1 MTSDFEI
8 KVERIDG
15 YFDDPFEKNS
25 FARLQILANDR
36 CLTRCADNSTGIRDY
51 VKIPLHRLAEGIA
64 RNWWTLLY
72 EPWRPEEITRRHIAR
87 HHLDTFI
94 PGYIF
99 PSLGLWSAGKE
110 ALTLQT
116 GAALHFKTEPLGELT
131 EAEVELAGRLRDLNT
146 RQLDV
151 ETLSRVKFIDETRE
165 RMTASRRE
173 IESELVELV
182 TKVVEWSNRI
192 DKTGCDLRERWD
204 KTLQSINDPLEC
216 NYCIAAGRMG
226 LDPYDPD
233 APDISV
239 LSDKVPEDSFDD
251 LCEAARFDELP
262 EAVDWLADTQEL
274 LENVP
279 TISLSEFGHRPR
291 FNPAVPAWQTGY
303 QAATELRSRLSLD
316 DDPQRAIQMLIGDLS
331 DVNIDSDAPDMIEG
345 LLAKD
350 ERGLRSMVRA
360 RSTSQWR
367 FRECRAVYIGWGAD
381 SDSYPLLTTATT
393 YQQKASRA
401 FAAELLCP
409 ADYLRH
415 KAGGRGL
422 TSDNISDI
430 AEILDCQ
437 ATVVEHQARNHRI
450 PVRGVY

>member
-8 KVERIDG
+8 KIERIDG
-15 YFDDPFEKNS
+15 SFDDPLDQAS
-25 FARLQILANDR
+25 FARLQILAHDR
-36 CLTRCADNSTGIRDY
+36 CLTRCVDNNTGIRDY

-72 EPWRPEEITRRHIAR
+72 EPWRPEEITKRHIAR

-99 PSLGLWSAGKE
+99 PFLGLWSAGKE
-110 ALTLQT
+110 ALSLQT
-116 GAALHFKTEPLGELT
+116 GAALHFGTEPSRELT
-131 EAEVELAGRLRDLNT
+131 ESEIELARRLSGPNARP
-146 RQLDV
+146 LDFR
-151 ETLSRVKFIDETRE
+151 TLSRVKLIDETRE

-173 IESELVELV
+173 IESQFAELV
-182 TKVVEWSNRI
+182 TTIVEWSNSI
-192 DKTGCDLRERWD
+192 DTTGCDLHERWD
-204 KTLQSINDPLEC
+204 RTLQSINDPLER

-233 APDISV
+233 SPDISV
-239 LSDKVPEDSFDD
+239 FSDKVPEDSFDD

-262 EAVDWLADTQEL
+262 EAVDWLVDTQKF
-274 LENVP
+274 LENAP
-279 TISLSEFGHRPR
+279 TISLSEFGRRPR

-316 DDPQRAIQMLIGDLS
+316 DNPQRATQMLIGDTS
-331 DVNIDSDAPDMIEG
+331 AASIDPDAPAMIEG

-350 ERGLRSMVRA
+350 ECGLRSMVRA
-360 RSTSQWR
+360 RSSSQWR

-381 SDSYPLLTTATT
+381 PDSYPLLTTATT
-393 YQQKASRA
+393 YQQQASRA
-401 FAAELLCP
+401 FAAELICP

-415 KAGGRGL
+415 IAHGRGL
-422 TSDNISDI
+422 TGDQISDI

-437 ATVVEHQARNHRI
+437 TTVVEHQARNHRI
-450 PVRGVY
+450 PVRGMY